1 MIVNELQGWWS
12 FMSLHRDAPSKV
24 PSSSWKLWKTFWI
37 ISKKEGMEMAHNER
51 FKQEIIQELE
61 KGVQHQKLI
70 SKTAQKFDISLA
82 KEVKLHEV

>member
-1 MIVNELQGWWS
+1 
-12 FMSLHRDAPSKV
+12 
-24 PSSSWKLWKTFWI
+24 
-37 ISKKEGMEMAHNER
+37 MAHNER

-70 SKTAQKFDISLA
+70 SKTPQKFDISLA

>member
-1 MIVNELQGWWS
+1 
-12 FMSLHRDAPSKV
+12 
-24 PSSSWKLWKTFWI
+24 
-37 ISKKEGMEMAHNER
+37 MEMAHNER

-82 KEVKLHEV
+82 KDVKLHEV